1 MAMTKKEIAEHQ
13 RIVEELELLAAL
25 RWTHPVQKDVFPP
38 QCDGSVSGWV
48 FNSGSWGRQASVK
61 MSWSECCAHGDGE
74 RRKEFF
80 SASQLGIAMYS
91 SEILAWKAARH
102 AVERES
108 ADRLRHIDREIARL
122 ERSAS

>member
-13 RIVEELELLAAL
+13 RIVDELELLSAL

-38 QCDGSVSGWV
+38 QGDGSVSGFV
-48 FNSGSWGRQASVK
+48 FNTGSWSGQASVK
-61 MSWSECCAHGDGE
+61 MSWSEFCAHGDGE
-74 RRKEFF
+74 RRKAFF

-108 ADRLRHIDREIARL
+108 ANRLRQIDREIARL
-122 ERSAS
+122 ESSAS